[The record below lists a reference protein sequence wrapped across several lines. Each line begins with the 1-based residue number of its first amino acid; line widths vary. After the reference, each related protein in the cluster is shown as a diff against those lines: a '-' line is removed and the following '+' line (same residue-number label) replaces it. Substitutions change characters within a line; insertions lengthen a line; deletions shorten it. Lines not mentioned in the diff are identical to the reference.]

1 MGSTANVG
9 ACVSLEFDL
18 AEEASVGGVTEG
30 DKGEGGG
37 RNTAT
42 HAIDH
47 LNGSFEGHTTALF
60 FFFLFNTEGK
70 RSLLF
75 SLPISSFSTFELL
88 L

>member
-1 MGSTANVG
+1 M
-9 ACVSLEFDL
+9 
-18 AEEASVGGVTEG
+18 EEASVGGVTEG

-47 LNGSFEGHTTALF
+47 LNGGFEGHRPAVFPL
-60 FFFLFNTEGK
+60 LFNTGGGK

-75 SLPISSFSTFELL
+75 SLPISSFSTF
-88 L
+88 

>member
-1 MGSTANVG
+1 MGNTGLEGV
-9 ACVSLEFDL
+9 CVSLKFDL

-47 LNGSFEGHTTALF
+47 LNGGFEGHTPAVFSPFYLTQGRG
-60 FFFLFNTEGK
+60 GK

-75 SLPISSFSTFELL
+75 SLPISSFSTF
-88 L
+88 